1 MKFFKKKKKPVY
13 DTVDQSFVASVLDAL
28 NLSHGDAVL
37 EISKDSVLAESY
49 FANRYG
55 AYVKHLK
62 TASEFTGGFFELS
75 VMIDV
80 VSDFENLFEIARE
93 NSEQVAVIYL
103 KKCVEELPPK
113 FCGAPCKTSVASGNY
128 KFFLF

>member
-13 DTVDQSFVASVLDAL
+13 DTADQSFVASVLDAL
-28 NLSHGDAVL
+28 TLSHGDAVL
-37 EISKDSVLAESY
+37 EISKDSVLTESY

-103 KKCVEELPPK
+103 KKCVELPQELS
-113 FCGAPCKTSVASGNY
+113 GAPCKTSVASGNY